1 MGDKTWLLKATK
13 IPQICGEPGGR
24 IRLNPASTITAF
36 WNLSNNSKTEA
47 PRSRESKH
55 GGHWGRN
62 WWADCCSR
70 ALSIWFQQR
79 TYLRGNFAC
88 WREVVFG
95 ASNSVHSIRA
105 WRHADAILPRSY
117 QGTPS
122 REGAFGKNSELAFY
136 ADQFDVDCAPF
147 PNPGTCKSGVYFAD
161 SKHGHRLHK
170 YLRVLLP

>member
-1 MGDKTWLLKATK
+1 MGVIGAGIGGLTAARELYRYGFNNVHIFEAT
-13 IPQICGEPGGR
+13 P
-24 IRLNPASTITAF
+24 
-36 WNLSNNSKTEA
+36 
-47 PRSRESKH
+47 
-55 GGHWGRN
+55 
-62 WWADCCSR
+62 
-70 ALSIWFQQR
+70 
-79 TYLRGNFAC
+79 C
-88 WREVVFG
+88 WREVVAG

-117 QGTPS
+117 QGTPF